1 MDPVLGE
8 TETTKEDTVAANR
21 KLFVNI
27 AVSDL
32 DRAVA
37 FFTGLGFEFDPR
49 FTDETAT
56 CMLIGEDAYAMLLV
70 RERFQGF
77 TKKEIADS
85 TAQAEALLA
94 LSAESR
100 AEVDKLVDRALA
112 TGGTPA
118 SEPMDLGF
126 MYGRSFQD
134 PDGHQWEVFWM
145 DPVAAEQGPN
155 AVATA

>member
-1 MDPVLGE
+1 MA
-8 TETTKEDTVAANR
+8 TSR

-27 AVSDL
+27 AVADL

-70 RERFQGF
+70 RDRFQDF
-77 TKKEIADS
+77 TEKAIADS
-85 TAQAEALLA
+85 TEQTEAILA

-100 AEVDKLVDRALA
+100 EEVDGLVDKALA
-112 TGGTPA
+112 TGATPA
-118 SEPMDLGF
+118 NDPMELGF

-145 DPVAAEQGPN
+145 DPAAVEQGPN
-155 AVATA
+155 AVAAT